1 MLVRSDIRSGNKDV
15 DAYLQQLEEEVLSF
29 YANNTKQLI
38 RSIDRMSE
46 KISKDLNLISS
57 EQKNDDGTEVELSNK
72 IIDTFLKMIEK
83 ADKIV
88 KFIEIADSI
97 YGVNSEKTTTTTEE
111 IKETITTV
119 EEVTVVKPLIEIG
132 ENPFEKMIKKVKDK
146 SNAAKT

>member
-1 MLVRSDIRSGNKDV
+1 MLVRSDLRSGNKDV
-15 DAYLQQLEEEVLSF
+15 DTYLQQLEDEVISF
-29 YANNTKQLI
+29 NANNTKQLI

-97 YGVNSEKTTTTTEE
+97 YGLKEVIQQSDIIENDSQSEKKEISTGNKFEE
-111 IKETITTV
+111 IQRKIKES
-119 EEVTVVKPLIEIG
+119 
-132 ENPFEKMIKKVKDK
+132 KK
-146 SNAAKT
+146 